1 MKEAQNFCKWG
12 KKNDVEETTRE
23 KTHSF
28 WISSCNQLYAEVPF
42 LLQWLLRTLALGS
55 TFDICTESMQYI
67 WAERTAVW
75 SKFCFLLTEMPS
87 AIILLLEATGWP
99 RNPWWASDVFSALRL
114 FFLSL
119 FKWLRNK
126 ELFHRVKSRLFSS
139 LPQVKINKE
148 ETEKCV
154 TFLTGTIVLF
164 SAILGQIIPSKSCF
178 LWK

>member
-1 MKEAQNFCKWG
+1 MGE
-12 KKNDVEETTRE
+12 KNDVEETTRE

-42 LLQWLLRTLALGS
+42 LLQWLLHTLALGS

-87 AIILLLEATGWP
+87 AITLLLEATGWP

-114 FFLSL
+114 YFLSL
-119 FKWLRNK
+119 FLNGLETKNYFLGLKVDCFPLSHKLKLTKKKLRNVWH
-126 ELFHRVKSRLFSS
+126 F
-139 LPQVKINKE
+139 
-148 ETEKCV
+148 
-154 TFLTGTIVLF
+154 
-164 SAILGQIIPSKSCF
+164 
-178 LWK
+178 

>member
-1 MKEAQNFCKWG
+1 MGE
-12 KKNDVEETTRE
+12 KNDVEETTRE

-114 FFLSL
+114 YFLSL
-119 FKWLRNK
+119 FLNGLETKNYFLGLKVDCFPLSHKLKLTKKKLRNVWH
-126 ELFHRVKSRLFSS
+126 F
-139 LPQVKINKE
+139 
-148 ETEKCV
+148 
-154 TFLTGTIVLF
+154 
-164 SAILGQIIPSKSCF
+164 
-178 LWK
+178 